1 MASDLLW
8 ESINS
13 VLRPTVGIHQ
23 FWLPTYCGNP
33 FFTNS
38 ASDLL
43 WESINSV
50 LRPTVG
56 IHQFCPPSYC
66 GNPLEYIQ
74 QLSAFRFIGPDRTEV
89 VENEAGREKD
99 KDVAAGEKE
108 VDEERP
114 ANFGEVVENEAGGEK
129 DKDVAAGEKEV
140 VEKEAG
146 PSEEGKKRGK
156 KRKAPGGSSLP
167 ECKYE
172 QIRKRNIK
180 EKEDFLASLDSE

>member
-1 MASDLLW
+1 MGWYEHLHHSQNYKTFSIDSLLKEVLKGKLGDFFLFVQSFYRPKTKTSFNRQFSPKSPKIGQKSGQRVQNSPNKDQGASDLLW

-23 FWLPTYCGNP
+23 FCPPSYCGNP

-38 ASDLL
+38 ATNLL

-74 QLSAFRFIGPDRTEV
+74 QTFSV
-89 VENEAGREKD
+89 
-99 KDVAAGEKE
+99 
-108 VDEERP
+108 
-114 ANFGEVVENEAGGEK
+114 
-129 DKDVAAGEKEV
+129 
-140 VEKEAG
+140 
-146 PSEEGKKRGK
+146 
-156 KRKAPGGSSLP
+156 
-167 ECKYE
+167 
-172 QIRKRNIK
+172 
-180 EKEDFLASLDSE
+180 

>member
-1 MASDLLW
+1 MARAPISGKDKISLDILTSPTPLPTPIQRQNVSFLWPHYFTLKGKLGDFFLLAQSFYRPKTKTSFNRQFSPKSPKIGQKSGQRVQNSPNKDQVASDLLW

-23 FWLPTYCGNP
+23 FCPPTYCGNP

-38 ASDLL
+38 ATNLL

-74 QLSAFRFIGPDRTEV
+74 QLSDIIGPDLQS
-89 VENEAGREKD
+89 ENI
-99 KDVAAGEKE
+99 
-108 VDEERP
+108 
-114 ANFGEVVENEAGGEK
+114 N
-129 DKDVAAGEKEV
+129 
-140 VEKEAG
+140 
-146 PSEEGKKRGK
+146 
-156 KRKAPGGSSLP
+156 
-167 ECKYE
+167 
-172 QIRKRNIK
+172 
-180 EKEDFLASLDSE
+180 